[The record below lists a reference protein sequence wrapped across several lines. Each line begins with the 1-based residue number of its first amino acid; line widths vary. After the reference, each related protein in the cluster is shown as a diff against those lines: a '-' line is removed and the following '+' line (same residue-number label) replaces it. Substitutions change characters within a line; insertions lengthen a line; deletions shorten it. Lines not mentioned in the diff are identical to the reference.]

1 MSGVSFLPYDDHIYQ
16 QAPYQE
22 ITKHEYKMLLDIMPD
37 KIDWSKLS
45 SYEKE
50 DNTVS
55 SQTMACTGDIC
66 EVVDII

>member
-1 MSGVSFLPYDDHIYQ
+1 MFPKIL
-16 QAPYQE
+16 E
-22 ITKHEYKMLLDIMPD
+22 NKLL
-37 KIDWSKLS
+37 KLQS

-66 EVVDII
+66 EVVDIT